1 MEVTDA
7 EELREGVEDAEGV
20 SERLT
25 DLVAVWVA
33 EELVDIVGEAETLEE
48 AEEV

>member
-1 MEVTDA
+1 MVVEVTDA
-7 EELREGVEDAEGV
+7 VELTEGVEDAEGV

-25 DLVAVWVA
+25 DVVAVWVT
-33 EELVDIVGEAETLEE
+33 EEVEE